1 MRTMRT
7 VPMALMAAPVVGS
20 ASTEPSAMASSTR
33 PSCPL
38 VRSKLARTSGMRE
51 TQLAKTSPLRKNVS
65 PTALRAAVRV
75 GTVLLLGYTGETF
88 RSNRFDAIVRNVSGP
103 TRTPTMVDVAAA
115 AGVSLSTASL
125 AFSGNKPVSAETR
138 DRVLAAAGALG
149 YAGPNPLARNL
160 RRGRSGV
167 VGVAVGRLSTAFRDP
182 AALPMLDAVSEVLD
196 AAGLGLLLMPDGD
209 EHAGL
214 PLDAVIYDI
223 CGCETWGPYDDLVAR
238 GVPLVVVEGPAWPGA
253 TYVDVEHRR
262 GAADVA
268 RHLHDLGH
276 RRVATLTLDPS
287 HPQREREAGLRDVY
301 PDAEVIGPCAS
312 DLEAAQRAVG
322 AWWDGGGDGDGGGL
336 PERRAGRGGGA
347 RGATA
352 RDGGP
357 PRPQRRRLRRG
368 RDAVARPRAD
378 DRRAATGREGT
389 GDRAGRAVTH
399 RRRGRRRRAAAG
411 PDAGGR
417 LDGAGA
423 AAGVTSGGSS
433 RCRAGRPP
441 ARTGSR

>member
-1 MRTMRT
+1 M
-7 VPMALMAAPVVGS
+7 
-20 ASTEPSAMASSTR
+20 
-33 PSCPL
+33 
-38 VRSKLARTSGMRE
+38 
-51 TQLAKTSPLRKNVS
+51 
-65 PTALRAAVRV
+65 
-75 GTVLLLGYTGETF
+75 
-88 RSNRFDAIVRNVSGP
+88 SGP

-312 DLEAAQRAVG
+312 DLDAAQRAVG
-322 AWWDGGGDGDGGGL
+322 AWWDGGGEATAVVCQSDVQAAGVVLEARRRGMAVPRDVSVAGFDGVATPWLDL
-336 PERRAGRGGGA
+336 ELTTVVQPLAEKGR
-347 RGATA
+347 ATA
-352 RDGGP
+352 R
-357 PRPQRRRLRRG
+357 
-368 RDAVARPRAD
+368 AVLSRIAGEVVD
-378 DRRAATGREGT
+378 DVLLPVRMR
-389 GDRAGRAVTH
+389 V
-399 RRRGRRRRAAAG
+399 
-411 PDAGGR
+411 
-417 LDGAGA
+417 
-423 AAGVTSGGSS
+423 GGST
-433 RCRAGRPP
+433 GPVPP
-441 ARTGSR
+441 PV

>member
-1 MRTMRT
+1 
-7 VPMALMAAPVVGS
+7 
-20 ASTEPSAMASSTR
+20 
-33 PSCPL
+33 
-38 VRSKLARTSGMRE
+38 
-51 TQLAKTSPLRKNVS
+51 
-65 PTALRAAVRV
+65 
-75 GTVLLLGYTGETF
+75 
-88 RSNRFDAIVRNVSGP
+88 
-103 TRTPTMVDVAAA
+103 MVDVAAA

-196 AAGLGLLLMPDGD
+196 AAGLGLLLMPEGD

-214 PLDAVIYDI
+214 PLDAVVYDI

-312 DLEAAQRAVG
+312 DLE
-322 AWWDGGGDGDGGGL
+322 GGTTRG
-336 PERRAGRGGGA
+336 RRAGG
-347 RGATA
+347 TA
-352 RDGGP
+352 
-357 PRPQRRRLRRG
+357 
-368 RDAVARPRAD
+368 AARPRRWSARATCRPRGWCS
-378 DRRAATGREGT
+378 RRDVAGWRSPTTSASPASTGS
-389 GDRAGRAVTH
+389 
-399 RRRGRRRRAAAG
+399 RRRGS
-411 PDAGGR
+411 
-417 LDGAGA
+417 
-423 AAGVTSGGSS
+423 TSS
-433 RCRAGRPP
+433 
-441 ARTGSR
+441 